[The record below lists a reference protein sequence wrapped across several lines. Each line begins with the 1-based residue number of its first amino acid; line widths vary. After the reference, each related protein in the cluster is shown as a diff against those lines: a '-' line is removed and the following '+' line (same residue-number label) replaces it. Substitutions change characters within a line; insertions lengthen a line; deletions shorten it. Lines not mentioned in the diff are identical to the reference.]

1 MRMTRKVLCPRS
13 TTASSYMTMPF
24 SLMTE
29 ETPIHDYYIV
39 LYDCNNSTYD

>member
-24 SLMTE
+24 SLMAE

-39 LYDCNNSTYD
+39 LYDYDNSTYD